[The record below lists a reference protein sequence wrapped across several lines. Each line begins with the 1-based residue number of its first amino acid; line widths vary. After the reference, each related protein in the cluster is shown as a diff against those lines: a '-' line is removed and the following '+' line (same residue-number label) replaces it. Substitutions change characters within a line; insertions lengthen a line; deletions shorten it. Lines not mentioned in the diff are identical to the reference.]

1 MQDKYQSLSALIEA
15 WGGGALLTIA
25 SALLGRLMWHLQEVR
40 KLRRRFLGIELLW
53 ELPTAVGMA
62 LIGEGLASWLGFG
75 QPAYTAVIASLAY
88 LGPRGAEVLFMRWFS
103 RKMSD

>member
-1 MQDKYQSLSALIEA
+1 MSDKYQSFSALLDA

-25 SALLGRLMWHLQEVR
+25 SGFLGRLMWHVQEVR
-40 KLRRRFLGIELLW
+40 KLRRRFFGLELLW

-62 LIGEGLASWLGFG
+62 LIGEGVAAWLGFG
-75 QPAYTAVIASLAY
+75 QPVSTAIIASLAY

-103 RKMSD
+103 RKSV